1 MTSSWIKAELGQH
14 PASRSRF
21 KKEEP
26 ILVLPGK
33 RSMLKQTGAGTI
45 AVSSE
50 KVVGVHRV
58 AMVWLTVI

>member
-1 MTSSWIKAELGQH
+1 
-14 PASRSRF
+14 
-21 KKEEP
+21 
-26 ILVLPGK
+26 
-33 RSMLKQTGAGTI
+33 MLKQTGAGTI